1 MLLRLSS
8 MPLVLAYSVQS
19 FNHRNLSL
27 AIDQTRL
34 NSVNLPSMHPH
45 IKKGFENIQRAC
57 GEDNDDREP
66 DRLLFYRRYL
76 I

>member
-45 IKKGFENIQRAC
+45 IKKVSKTSNEPAAKTTTTENQIDCCSIA
-57 GEDNDDREP
+57 D
-66 DRLLFYRRYL
+66 